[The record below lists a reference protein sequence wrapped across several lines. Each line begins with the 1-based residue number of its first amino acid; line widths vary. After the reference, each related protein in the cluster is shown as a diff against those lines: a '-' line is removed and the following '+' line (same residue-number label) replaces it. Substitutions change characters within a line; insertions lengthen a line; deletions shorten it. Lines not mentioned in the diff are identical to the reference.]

1 MVVSIPTN
9 SPLHPA
15 QVEHVRALLPTLD
28 AAQSMWLSGF
38 LAACAQ
44 GSSVVAGG
52 CEVHVLYASQTGNAE
67 RLAKK
72 LGALLTEHGH
82 RSTVWAMREV
92 KVAQLKKMGFVCVI
106 ASTHGEGEPPDNGRA
121 LHELLH
127 SARAPKLDGMRY
139 AVLSLGDCSYP
150 LFCQTGIDFDQRFAA
165 LGAQRLRDR
174 VDCDV
179 DYDDAAAQWM
189 NDLVRIFGSAAAPHV
204 QVVAQEER
212 VPAVVYSRAHPWQ
225 ATVLE
230 NTNLNGRGSDRETR
244 HIALSLDGSSL
255 VYEPGDCIGI
265 FPHNDP
271 ALVQDILDVLDW
283 DGDAV
288 VALPK
293 SDVRVSLREAFGKHL
308 EITVVSKSLLNNVQ
322 AYSAHEQLHAMMQA
336 GQEAVVKAYVSGIDV
351 LDVLRDF
358 APWTFSPEVFVGL
371 LRKLPPRLYSIASS
385 QRANA
390 DEVHVTIRAVRY
402 ASRGR
407 VRHGVCSVYCA
418 ERVQPGDTVSMY
430 VHTNANFK
438 LPPSHDTPIIMV
450 GPGTGVA
457 PFRAFME
464 DREAVGARGDA
475 WLFFGDRHFVTDFLY
490 QTEWQRW
497 LHKGVLTKLDV
508 AFSRD
513 GDRKV
518 YVQHRMRA
526 QASALYAWLERGAV
540 LYVCGDAS
548 AMARDVHAAL
558 LAVVQ
563 EQGGMS
569 EAEAVAYVEQLI
581 AQQRYQRDVY

>member
-1 MVVSIPTN
+1 MATLPTN
-9 SPLHPA
+9 SPLDRT
-15 QVEHVRALLPTLD
+15 QIDCVRALLPTLD
-28 AAQSMWLSGF
+28 GAQAMWLSGY
-38 LAACAQ
+38 LAAFAQ
-44 GSSVVAGG
+44 GNRAVEAG
-52 CEVHVLYASQTGNAE
+52 CDVHVLYASQTGNAE

-82 RSTVWAMREV
+82 RPTVWAMREV
-92 KVAQLKKMGFVCVI
+92 KASHVKKLGIVFVI

-127 SARAPKLDGMRY
+127 STRAPKLDRVRY
-139 AVLSLGDCSYP
+139 AVLSLGDSSYP

-165 LGAQRLRDR
+165 LGAQRLLDR

-179 DYDDAAAQWM
+179 DYDEAAAQWM
-189 NDLVRIFGSAAAPHV
+189 GDVVRLLGSGVSAGAQAV
-204 QVVAQEER
+204 AVVEQEP
-212 VPAVVYSRAHPWQ
+212 VAVYSRTHPWR
-225 ATVLE
+225 AEVLE

-244 HIALSLDGSSL
+244 HIALSLEGSSL

-271 ALVQDILDVLDW
+271 ALVQDIIDVLNW
-283 DGDAV
+283 DGDTV

-293 SDVRVSLREAFGKHL
+293 SEVRVSLREALGQYV
-308 EITVVSKSLLNNVQ
+308 EITAVSKSLLGNVQ
-322 AYSAHEQLHAMMQA
+322 AYSAHPQLHAMMQA
-336 GQEAVVKAYVSGIDV
+336 GQEAVLKAYVSGIDV

-358 APWTFSPEVFVGL
+358 GPWTFSPDVFVGL

-385 QRANA
+385 QRANPH
-390 DEVHVTIRAVRY
+390 EVHVTIRAVRY

-407 VRHGVCSVYCA
+407 MRHGVCSVYCA
-418 ERVQPGDTVSMY
+418 ERIQLGDLVSMY

-438 LPPSHDTPIIMV
+438 LPIDHDTPIIMV

-464 DREAVGARGDA
+464 EREASGARGDA

-497 LHKGVLTKLDV
+497 LHSGVLTKLDV

-513 GDRKV
+513 GDQKV

-526 QASALYAWLERGAV
+526 QASTLYAWLQRGAV
-540 LYVCGDAS
+540 LYVCGDAA

-558 LAVVQ
+558 LAIVQ

-569 EAEAVAYVEQLI
+569 EAEATAYVEQLI